1 MKSGP
6 DPSCASYGI
15 KLIPVYCTRSICM
28 YFVIYIKAKKRKTL
42 GHNGG
47 EDLMT

>member
-1 MKSGP
+1 MKSGS

-15 KLIPVYCTRSICM
+15 NLIPVYCTRSICM
-28 YFVIYIKAKKRKTL
+28 YFVIYMAKKRKTL